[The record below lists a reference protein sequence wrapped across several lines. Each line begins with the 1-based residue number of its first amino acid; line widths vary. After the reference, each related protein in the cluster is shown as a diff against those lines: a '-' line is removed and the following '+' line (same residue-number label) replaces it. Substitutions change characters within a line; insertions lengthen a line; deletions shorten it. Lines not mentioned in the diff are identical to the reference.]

1 MLHFAMPKLALM
13 WWGTLLEAE
22 FLPTEQWEIP
32 PCSAVRQKIVC
43 SKACAALVREMG
55 NSKQHCRHQAGVL
68 RHTLCIAF
76 RYHIQGVLTVSN
88 SEFTKHGG
96 G

>member
-43 SKACAALVREMG
+43 SKACAA
-55 NSKQHCRHQAGVL
+55 
-68 RHTLCIAF
+68 
-76 RYHIQGVLTVSN
+76 
-88 SEFTKHGG
+88 
-96 G
+96 